1 MALPSQ
7 GSTLESAEPIIQQRG
22 LNTLKA
28 SNLAGM
34 LVTTA
39 GAVTIP
45 STLAVTS
52 TSTFTGAATFTAA
65 PVFTAGIP
73 AGAKNGTVTAIATQN
88 GTPSAAQL
96 LGGYINHA
104 STTGAGTLTVPTG
117 SLLSSGIVGSAAGTQ
132 FKCWYY
138 NSGSQTVTVTGDTG
152 STITGGTA
160 AVTTGKSCELFF
172 VCTAA
177 NTWLVFLTTL
187 Y

>member
-1 MALPSQ
+1 MSVYIENYIPVVKYQ
-7 GSTLESAEPIIQQRG
+7 G
-22 LNTLKA
+22 LNTQKA
-28 SNLAGM
+28 IVGE
-34 LVTTA
+34 
-39 GAVTIP
+39 
-45 STLAVTS
+45 STLAITG
-52 TSTFTGAATFTAA
+52 TSTFTGVSTFTAV

-96 LGGYINHA
+96 VGGYINHA

-117 SLLSSGIVGSAAGTQ
+117 SLLSSGVTGSAAGTQ

-138 NSGSQTVTVTGDTG
+138 NSGSQTVTITGDTG

-160 AVTTGKSCELFF
+160 AVTTGKSCEMLF

-187 Y
+187 F

>member
-1 MALPSQ
+1 MAIPIEDQINSYIKEN
-7 GSTLESAEPIIQQRG
+7 GATFSKATTFSSTI
-22 LNTLKA
+22 
-28 SNLAGM
+28 
-34 LVTTA
+34 
-39 GAVTIP
+39 AVTGA
-45 STLAVTS
+45 SA
-52 TSTFTGAATFTAA
+52 FTGIATFTAQ
-65 PVFTAGIP
+65 PVFSAGFP
-73 AGAKNGTVTAIATQN
+73 ASAKNGTVTAIATQN

-117 SLLSSGIVGSAAGTQ
+117 SLLSSGIASSAAGTQ

-138 NSGSQTVTVTGDTG
+138 NSGSQTVTITGDTG

-160 AVTTGKSCELFF
+160 AVTTGKSCEMLF

-187 Y
+187 F